1 MGRNL
6 TKEELKRHK
15 EKALAKMEHYIDS
28 LINSPVSKTRGKAD
42 KLSYWLEDWSTF
54 LDFESRFSP
63 ASL

>member
-28 LINSPVSKTRGKAD
+28 LINSPDSKTS
-42 KLSYWLEDWSTF
+42 LL
-54 LDFESRFSP
+54 FSILNLVFP
-63 ASL
+63 HPV

>member
-15 EKALAKMEHYIDS
+15 EKALAKMEHCIDS
-28 LINSPVSKTRGKAD
+28 LINSPDSKTSGKAD

-54 LDFESRFSP
+54 LDF
-63 ASL
+63 